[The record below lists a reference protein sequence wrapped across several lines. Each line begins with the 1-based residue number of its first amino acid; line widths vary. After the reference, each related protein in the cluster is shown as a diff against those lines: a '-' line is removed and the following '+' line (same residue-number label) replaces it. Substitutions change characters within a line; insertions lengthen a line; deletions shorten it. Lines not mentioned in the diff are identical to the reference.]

1 MKNSNTGERDEIVVR
16 IDERIRDIIPD
27 FLQHRAGNVTSIFS
41 ALEAGDFDAVRQIG
55 HDIEGSGGAFGFKTM
70 ASLGRSLRLAG
81 TDEVHGEVRRLAEE
95 LASYITRLK
104 IVYVS
109 RH

>member
-1 MKNSNTGERDEIVVR
+1 MKNRNSEEQDEIVVR
-16 IDERIRDIIPD
+16 IDATIRDIIPD
-27 FLQHRAGNVTSIFS
+27 FLQHRAENVTMLFS

-81 TDEVHGEVRRLAEE
+81 TDEVHGEVRSLAEE
-95 LASYITRLK
+95 LASYIARLK

-109 RH
+109 RR